1 VNGVPGTPD
10 HWCAAA
16 GSAYS
21 ARQIKEENMAT
32 INAPASER
40 RHILDRRTSGGAL
53 QKSKMNALDWI
64 AMVLL
69 MVGGLNWGLVGLI
82 NYDLVAALF
91 GTQSALS
98 RIVYVLVGLSAL
110 YSIYTT
116 SKMAS
121 RKR

>member
-1 VNGVPGTPD
+1 
-10 HWCAAA
+10 
-16 GSAYS
+16 
-21 ARQIKEENMAT
+21 MAT

-40 RHILDRRTSGGAL
+40 RHLSDRRTTSGSLYKAR
-53 QKSKMNALDWI
+53 MNALDWA

-69 MVGGLNWGLVGLI
+69 IVGGLNWGLVGLM

-98 RIVYVLVGLSAL
+98 RVVYTLVGLSAL
-110 YSIYTT
+110 YSIYTS

-121 RKR
+121 AKH

>member
-1 VNGVPGTPD
+1 
-10 HWCAAA
+10 
-16 GSAYS
+16 
-21 ARQIKEENMAT
+21 MAT

-40 RHILDRRTSGGAL
+40 RHLSDRRTSAGSL
-53 QKSKMNALDWI
+53 HKSKMNALDWV

-69 MVGGLNWGLVGLI
+69 IVGGLNWGMVGLFNQDI
-82 NYDLVAALF
+82 VATLF

-110 YSIYTT
+110 YSIYTS

-121 RKR
+121 SRY